1 MKGDKKMGKM
11 HIFST
16 IGKKYAYFFPN
27 CLRIYKIAKKEKCG
41 AHPLLTIYFTWGK
54 NINPK
59 GGEGQNMNFKFNIHP
74 ACS

>member
-27 CLRIYKIAKKEKCG
+27 CLRIYKIAKKENAARTPSLQYISLGEK
-41 AHPLLTIYFTWGK
+41 IS
-54 NINPK
+54 IQK
-59 GGEGQNMNFKFNIHP
+59 GGGAKYEFQI
-74 ACS
+74 